1 MLEKIIELTAETLG
15 ANAAEITAETSF
27 MDDLHADS
35 LDLFELAMA
44 LEEEFSVDW
53 VRCVC
58 QTPDMTEQERE
69 GFLEEFQERE
79 GTLVGFCVLGGIF
92 SEGVDL
98 TGESLIGA
106 VIVGTGLPQI
116 GSHREILKEYYDKKN
131 HCGFDYAYRYPGMN
145 KVLQAAGRVIRTEED
160 LGVVM
165 LLDDRFGTAEYTRLF
180 PLEWSGV
187 QGCRSRD
194 VGEKIEKFWCQQEK
208 KEQT

>member
-1 MLEKIIELTAETLG
+1 MEDVLQVY
-15 ANAAEITAETSF
+15 
-27 MDDLHADS
+27 
-35 LDLFELAMA
+35 
-44 LEEEFSVDW
+44 EEEFSVDW

-116 GSHREILKEYYDKKN
+116 GSQREILKEYYDKKN
-131 HCGFDYAYRYPGMN
+131 HCGFGLCISLPGYE
-145 KVLQAAGRVIRTEED
+145 QGASGRRARDPHKMRTK
-160 LGVVM
+160 
-165 LLDDRFGTAEYTRLF
+165 A
-180 PLEWSGV
+180 
-187 QGCRSRD
+187 
-194 VGEKIEKFWCQQEK
+194 
-208 KEQT
+208 